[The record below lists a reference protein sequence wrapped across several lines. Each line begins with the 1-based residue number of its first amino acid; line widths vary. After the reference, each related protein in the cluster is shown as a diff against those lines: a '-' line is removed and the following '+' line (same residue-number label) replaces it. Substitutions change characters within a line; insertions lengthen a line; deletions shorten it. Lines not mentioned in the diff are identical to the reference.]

1 MFILGKLKMLLI
13 LTVVLGAVGF
23 GAWKYYTYTQEQI
36 RIYAVNAATAEL
48 AQQES
53 EAALE
58 SLHKDM
64 AEIREQFATVSAEF
78 EIAQSR
84 VDNLEEKLSEHDL
97 GALAQAKPKLIEK
110 IVDKGT
116 KDVLRCY
123 EILTGSPLTE
133 EEINVTKKSKAN
145 TTCYDVANPNY
156 TPPTP

>member
-23 GAWKYYTYTQEQI
+23 GAWKYYQYTQEQI

-48 AQQES
+48 AQEQAENAI
-53 EAALE
+53 AAIQ
-58 SLHKDM
+58 KDM
-64 AEIREQFATVSAEF
+64 AEVREQFASVSADF
-78 EIAQSR
+78 EVAQSR
-84 VDNLEEKLSEHDL
+84 VENLEEKLSEHEL

-156 TPPTP
+156 TPPRP

>member
-1 MFILGKLKMLLI
+1 MFILGKLKMILI

-23 GAWKYYTYTQEQI
+23 GAWKYYQYTQEQI

-123 EILTGSPLTE
+123 EILTCSPLTE
-133 EEINVTKKSKAN
+133 
-145 TTCYDVANPNY
+145 
-156 TPPTP
+156 